1 MAVRALGLAGRALLR
16 PVASPGAQ
24 RLLST
29 DKNSLQRLTNGDP
42 VSRLM
47 QTRKQNDSIYRRFA
61 ENDFTG
67 GSSRSGR
74 LNMEITWTAAPRVKI
89 DVLHITPK
97 EKKTFVTVTDV
108 KENRKAGASAGCLED
123 RKGRS
128 HLARYAAAGEATGE
142 HMGRSASKIGLKSII
157 VKVKGNSFFRKKKKV
172 LLSFAAGSQ
181 GERVRSLSPK

>member
-29 DKNSLQRLTNGDP
+29 DKNSLQGLMNGDP
-42 VSRLM
+42 MSRLM
-47 QTRKQNDSIYRRFA
+47 QTRKQNDNIYRRFA

-67 GSSRSGR
+67 GGSRSGR

-89 DVLHITPK
+89 DVLHIAPK
-97 EKKTFVTVTDV
+97 EKKTFVTVTDM

-128 HLARYAAAGEATGE
+128 RLARYAGEATGK
-142 HMGRSASKIGLKSII
+142 HMGRSASTIGLKSII
-157 VKVKGNSFFRKKKKV
+157 VKVKGCSFFRKKKV
-172 LLSFAAGSQ
+172 LLSFAAGSR